1 MTVYYKPVKIK
12 TPLSKDGKKEKYYPR
27 VANRKKEDLR
37 GIAERISEISSF
49 NRSDVVGVL
58 EAFTQLIP
66 QLLKDNTSVELG
78 ELGTF
83 SLHISAEGVD
93 SEELVTRYR
102 IKKSNIAFRPS
113 KRLKESM
120 VNIDYRKVPKK

>member
-1 MTVYYKPVKIK
+1 MAVYYKPVKIK
-12 TPLSKDGKKEKYYPR
+12 TPLSKDGKKEKFYPR
-27 VANRKKEDLR
+27 VGNRKKEDLR
-37 GIAERISEISSF
+37 DIAERISEMSTFS
-49 NRSDVVGVL
+49 RSDVVGVL

-78 ELGTF
+78 DLGTF

-113 KRLKESM
+113 KRLKENM
-120 VNIDYRKVPKK
+120 VNIDYRKIPKK

>member
-1 MTVYYKPVKIK
+1 MAVYYKPVKIK
-12 TPLSKDGKKEKYYPR
+12 TPLSKDGKKEKFYPR
-27 VANRKKEDLR
+27 VGNRKKEDLR
-37 GIAERISEISSF
+37 DMAERISEMSTFS
-49 NRSDVVGVL
+49 RSDVVGVL

-78 ELGTF
+78 DLGTF

-113 KRLKESM
+113 KRLKENM
-120 VNIDYRKVPKK
+120 VNIDYRKIPKK

>member
-1 MTVYYKPVKIK
+1 MAVYYKPVKIK

-78 ELGTF
+78 DLGTF

-113 KRLKESM
+113 KRLKQD
-120 VNIDYRKVPKK
+120 IARLDYRKIPKK

>member
-1 MTVYYKPVKIK
+1 MAVYYKPVKIK

-27 VANRKKEDLR
+27 AVNRKKEDLR

-120 VNIDYRKVPKK
+120 MNIDYRKVPKK